1 MLVTHLGHMDEGY
14 SFLATSPLIG
24 LSFVVTLCLE
34 IWAIKRLLI
43 GRLREGRYP
52 IRSAQYM
59 RKWFFDQAMDMSL
72 EVTESLYTTL
82 YLRPWLR
89 ILGAH
94 IGPRSEIDEV
104 RFQPDLFFAGEE
116 CFLGGDVLIGAPRVR
131 GGWIEY
137 REVRAG
143 RRLFGGAGAVL
154 PGGARLG
161 NSVLVGTLSIPP
173 RVPDGAV
180 PDGSAWFGS
189 PPINLRT
196 RTEERFP
203 EDRLY
208 RPPARL
214 VALRLFIEFFRV
226 ILPLTLFVALISLML
241 NATDILQD
249 YIGLT
254 TWLALVPLLYLAAG
268 VLAVLATVLLK
279 YLLIG
284 RFAAG
289 AHPLWSAY
297 VWRSELVAGVYSNLC
312 ATFFVEL
319 LQGTPF
325 IAWPLRAL
333 GMKVGRRCYIDSSW
347 FSDFDLV
354 EIGDEAALNE
364 NAALVTQLFEG
375 RVMCTGPVRIG
386 RRCSLG
392 ADAWLQYN
400 TEMLAG
406 STLGE
411 MSLLMK
417 GETLPA
423 GTRWHGIP
431 ARRV

>member
-1 MLVTHLGHMDEGY
+1 MSTAKFAPEGVF
-14 SFLATSPLIG
+14 SAERAPCFRAEQGSATASSWVRS
-24 LSFVVTLCLE
+24 LS
-34 IWAIKRLLI
+34 
-43 GRLREGRYP
+43 
-52 IRSAQYM
+52 
-59 RKWFFDQAMDMSL
+59 
-72 EVTESLYTTL
+72 
-82 YLRPWLR
+82 
-89 ILGAH
+89 
-94 IGPRSEIDEV
+94 
-104 RFQPDLFFAGEE
+104 
-116 CFLGGDVLIGAPRVR
+116 
-131 GGWIEY
+131 
-137 REVRAG
+137 
-143 RRLFGGAGAVL
+143 L
-154 PGGARLG
+154 PG
-161 NSVLVGTLSIPP
+161 TL
-173 RVPDGAV
+173 DGAV

-226 ILPLTLFVALISLML
+226 ILPLTIFVALISLML

-254 TWLALVPLLYLAAG
+254 TWLALVPPLYLAAG
-268 VLAVLATVLLK
+268 VLAVLATILLK

-284 RFAAG
+284 RYAAG

-312 ATFFVEL
+312 ATFFLDL
-319 LQGTPF
+319 LRGTPF

-333 GMKVGRRCYIDSSW
+333 GVKVGRRCYIDSTW

-364 NAALVTQLFEG
+364 NAAPMTQLFEG

-392 ADAWLQYN
+392 AEAALQYD

-406 STLGE
+406 LHLGRDVPAHE
-411 MSLLMK
+411 RRDAC
-417 GETLPA
+417 PRARA
-423 GTRWHGIP
+423 GTAFRQSEFRHNI
-431 ARRV
+431 